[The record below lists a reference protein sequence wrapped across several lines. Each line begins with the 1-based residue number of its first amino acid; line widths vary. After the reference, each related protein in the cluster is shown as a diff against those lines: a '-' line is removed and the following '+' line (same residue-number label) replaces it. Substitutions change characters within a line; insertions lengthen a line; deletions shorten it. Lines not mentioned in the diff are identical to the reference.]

1 MHAFA
6 PPQRKPTDMKL
17 STTFFIGMCLLLM
30 FTGCTNS
37 IEDLSQIDETRYS
50 AAYAVPLI
58 DSEVT
63 LNELI
68 GDVSE
73 EVSLTVDAD
82 GLLRFRYSGEIP
94 VVGSDVV
101 FSRLE
106 DIARGVFVPITRSPQ
121 AAPFGGGASD
131 IDIDEV
137 RIKAGFLNYALP
149 NRYDHPVTVT
159 LSIPDATLGGVPF
172 SVSADLPAYSGTG
185 TPPTFQNLNAPVELQ
200 GYILT
205 IPNDSLYFEY
215 SIVDESGTELAP
227 PVQTIVSF
235 SNLRFSYME
244 GYLGRELYMGGRD
257 TVVVDFF
264 DNYLEGDIFFED
276 PTITM
281 TLTNTFGVP
290 ALAQVSV
297 LDVVDVNGNTI
308 PITGTAVDEG
318 FNFNFPTTPGDTAFT
333 TFVFDNTNSNIAE
346 VLSARP
352 VALDYEIN
360 ALINPDGDTDIVGF
374 LTDSAGYSATVDI
387 ELPLFGTASGF
398 VVRDTIPMDLVD
410 RFEDIVG
417 VDFRLT
423 TRNGI
428 PLSVRVEGTFLDEN
442 NNALAD
448 LTDGRL
454 QLLEA
459 APIDAAGNVTSEGEP
474 LVNEVTFEQERLD
487 AIRAANRL
495 VLTLNFSTARLGLI
509 PARITNEQT
518 LQVLLGAV
526 VRVEN

>member
-1 MHAFA
+1 
-6 PPQRKPTDMKL
+6 MKL
-17 STTFFIGMCLLLM
+17 STTFFAGVCLLLI

-37 IEDLSQIDETRYS
+37 IEDLSRVDDTRYN

-73 EVSLTVDAD
+73 EVSLTVDPD
-82 GLLRFRYSGEIP
+82 GLLRFRYSGEVPAI
-94 VVGSDVV
+94 GSDIV

-121 AAPFGGGASD
+121 AAPFGGGTSD

-137 RIKAGFLNYALP
+137 RIKGGFLNYALP
-149 NRYDHPVTVT
+149 NRYNHPVTVT
-159 LSIPDATLGGVPF
+159 LSIPDAKLNGVPF
-172 SVSADLPAYSGTG
+172 SVSADLPAYSGAG
-185 TPPTFQNLNAPVELQ
+185 TPPTFENLNSPVELRN
-200 GYILT
+200 YILT

-215 SIVDESGTELAP
+215 SIVDGGGVELTP
-227 PVQTIVSF
+227 PIQTIVSF
-235 SNLRFSYME
+235 TNLRFSYME
-244 GYLGRELYMGGRD
+244 GYLGQELYAGGRD

-297 LDVVDVNGNTI
+297 MNVVDVDGNI
-308 PITGTAVDEG
+308 VPITGTAIDEG
-318 FNFNFPTTPGDTAFT
+318 FYFNFPTVPGDTAYT
-333 TFVFDNTNSNIAE
+333 TFVFDNSNSNIAE

-352 VALDYEIN
+352 VALDYEID
-360 ALINPDGDTDIVGF
+360 ALINPDGDTGIVGF
-374 LTDSAGYSATVDI
+374 LTDSAAYSATVDV
-387 ELPLFGTASGF
+387 ELPLYGTASGF
-398 VVRDTIPMDLVD
+398 VVRDTFPINLMD
-410 RFEDIVG
+410 RFGEVVG

-428 PLSVRVEGTFLDEN
+428 PLSVRIEGTFLDEN
-442 NNALAD
+442 DNALAD

-459 APIDAAGNVTSEGEP
+459 APIDGNGNVTSEGEP
-474 LVNEVTFEQERLD
+474 LINEVTFEEERLA
-487 AIRAANRL
+487 AIRSADRL
-495 VLTLNFSTARLGLI
+495 VLTMTFSTSRLGLI
-509 PARITNEQT
+509 PARITDEQT
-518 LQVLLGAV
+518 LQVLLGAI

>member
-1 MHAFA
+1 MN
-6 PPQRKPTDMKL
+6 L
-17 STTFFIGMCLLLM
+17 STTLFIGVCLLLV

-37 IEDLSQIDETRYS
+37 IEDLSRVDETRYN

-68 GDVSE
+68 GEVSE
-73 EVSLTVDAD
+73 DVSLTVDPD
-82 GLLRFRYSGEIP
+82 GLLRFRYSGEVPAI
-94 VVGSDVV
+94 GSDVV

-106 DIARGVFVPITRSPQ
+106 TIAQGVFVPITRSPQ
-121 AAPFGGGASD
+121 AAPFGGGSD

-137 RIKAGFLNYALP
+137 RIKGGFLNYALP
-149 NRYDHPVTVT
+149 NRYDRPVTVT
-159 LSIPDATLGGVPF
+159 LSIPDARLNGVPF
-172 SVSADLPAYSGTG
+172 SVTADLP
-185 TPPTFQNLNAPVELQ
+185 VELSD
-200 GYILT
+200 YILT

-215 SIVDESGTELAP
+215 SIVDDNGTELTP

-235 SNLRFSYME
+235 TNLRFSYVE
-244 GYLGRELYMGGRD
+244 GYLGQELYAGGRD

-297 LDVVDVNGNTI
+297 LDVVDVNGNII
-308 PITGTAVDEG
+308 PITGTAVEEG
-318 FNFNFPTTPGDTAFT
+318 FYFNFPTTPGDTSYT
-333 TFVFDNTNSNIAE
+333 TFVFDNSNSNIAE

-352 VALDYEIN
+352 VALDYEID
-360 ALINPDGDTDIVGF
+360 ALINPDADTDITGF
-374 LTDSAGYSATVDI
+374 LTDSSAYSATVDV
-387 ELPLFGTASGF
+387 ELPLYGTASGF
-398 VVRDTIPMDLVD
+398 VVRDTIPINLMD
-410 RFEDIVG
+410 RFGEVAG

-423 TRNGI
+423 TRNGM

-442 NNALAD
+442 GNALAD
-448 LTDGRL
+448 LMDGRL

-459 APIDAAGNVTSEGEP
+459 APIDADGNVTSEGEP
-474 LVNEVTFEQERLD
+474 LINEVTFEEERLN
-487 AIRAANRL
+487 AIRAADRL
-495 VLTLNFSTARLGLI
+495 VLSLNFSTSRLGLI

-518 LQVLLGAV
+518 LQVLLGAI